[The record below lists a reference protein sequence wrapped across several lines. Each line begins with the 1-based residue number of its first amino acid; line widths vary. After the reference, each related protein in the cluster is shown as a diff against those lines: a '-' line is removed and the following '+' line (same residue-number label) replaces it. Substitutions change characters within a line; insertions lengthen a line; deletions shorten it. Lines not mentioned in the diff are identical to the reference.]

1 MKLRQ
6 FLVAFKIKIIR
17 YFESLQGR
25 PNKER
30 SLGFVSKKAK
40 ISRQSLRSWLKNK
53 DILVAQF
60 KKHDRKKIKSI
71 VDRCECEVKNWV
83 VEQREN
89 GACLDGCAI
98 KCKAIQLYNDIL
110 AILLWLP
117 LLSLIGLY

>member
-17 YFESLQGR
+17 YFESLHGR

-71 VDRCECEVKNWV
+71 VDRCE
-83 VEQREN
+83 
-89 GACLDGCAI
+89 
-98 KCKAIQLYNDIL
+98 
-110 AILLWLP
+110 
-117 LLSLIGLY
+117 